1 MRQTAAGRPRI
12 GPREDRIVEI
22 DMGNETYRRLK
33 MTRPGFVAAKSTTTN
48 RFGLIVPVWGQKVKC
63 IGPSAFEELI
73 GSREEEPAGPT
84 DRTAVAASF
93 RHDFNT
99 RL

>member
-33 MTRPGFVAAKSTTTN
+33 MTRPGFVAAKSTTTGK
-48 RFGLIVPVWGQKVKC
+48 FLFIVPVWGQKVKG
-63 IGPSAFEELI
+63 ISPSALEELI
-73 GSREEEPAGPT
+73 GSGE
-84 DRTAVAASF
+84 
-93 RHDFNT
+93 
-99 RL
+99 